1 MKSGP
6 RPPIAWVWGISVVAV
21 WVLIAFDLNQPLWQ
35 LQRSQDLVSYGA
47 FKGLNLV
54 ASEAWRLLASQWLHV
69 KFPHMLFNALM
80 IAALGQSLERRTSAW
95 TMLLFGLG
103 GGAIGQYSSAVA
115 YPLSFISGASQAYLA
130 LCGAILLFFR
140 RSDPV
145 WWIAVFGIAV
155 AAALDLFVSSHGLI
169 KIGHITA
176 LAAGAVGGAIMVH
189 LERTLG
195 KERA

>member
-1 MKSGP
+1 
-6 RPPIAWVWGISVVAV
+6 
-21 WVLIAFDLNQPLWQ
+21 
-35 LQRSQDLVSYGA
+35 
-47 FKGLNLV
+47 
-54 ASEAWRLLASQWLHV
+54 
-69 KFPHMLFNALM
+69 
-80 IAALGQSLERRTSAW
+80 
-95 TMLLFGLG
+95 
-103 GGAIGQYSSAVA
+103 
-115 YPLSFISGASQAYLA
+115 

-155 AAALDLFVSSHGLI
+155 AAALDLFVSSHGSI

-195 KERA
+195 KARA